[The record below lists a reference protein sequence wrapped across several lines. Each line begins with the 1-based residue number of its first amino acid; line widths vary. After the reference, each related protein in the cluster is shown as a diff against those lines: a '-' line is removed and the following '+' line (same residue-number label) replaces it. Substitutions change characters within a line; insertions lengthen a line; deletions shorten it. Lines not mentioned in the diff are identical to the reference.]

1 MTGQVSRGRR
11 RPVKLFQPRNILCAI
26 DVSTGTEHILHWAAL
41 FAAAFRARLEIFH
54 ADWWEPPRYFT
65 AAQLEALANQ
75 AQQHRHAAETEI
87 RRITHE
93 VLGSEQEYDIRVD
106 SGHPVALILQQ
117 AQALPADLIVVGS
130 HGRTGLA
137 RWRLGSVAED
147 VVRQAAQPVLVVK
160 GLRQA
165 AARPEVKHV
174 LCPVNFTILARE
186 CLEVSSAVAEALH
199 ARLTVLHAAEDA
211 GENLEQKHQKL
222 CAWVPASVRG
232 ECEIAEVVR
241 HGNAA
246 EQILALAREE
256 AADLIVLGAEH
267 RTLLDALTWGTT
279 TERVLRHSET
289 SILVV
294 PRQRA

>member
-1 MTGQVSRGRR
+1 M
-11 RPVKLFQPRNILCAI
+11 KLFQPRNILCAI
-26 DVSTGTEHILHWAAL
+26 DFSSGAEHILRWAAL
-41 FAAAFRARLEIFH
+41 FAAAFRTRLEIFH

-65 AAQLEALANQ
+65 SAQLEVLANQ
-75 AQQHRHAAETEI
+75 AQQHRHVVEAEI
-87 RRITHE
+87 QKIARGI
-93 VLGSEQEYDIRVD
+93 LGSEQEYEIRVD
-106 SGHPVALILQQ
+106 SGHPVALILQR

-147 VVRQAAQPVLVVK
+147 VVRQATQPVLVVK
-160 GLRQA
+160 GLQQA
-165 AARPEVKHV
+165 AAWPEAKHV
-174 LCPVNFTILARE
+174 LCPVNFTPLARE
-186 CLEVSSAVAEALH
+186 CLEISSAVAEALH

-211 GENLEQKHQKL
+211 GESLEQKHQEL

-241 HGNAA
+241 RGNAA
-246 EQILALAREE
+246 EQILTLAHEE

-267 RTLLDALTWGTT
+267 RTLFEALTWGTT

-294 PRQRA
+294 PRKRA

>member
-1 MTGQVSRGRR
+1 MSGPASRGRR

-26 DVSTGTEHILHWAAL
+26 DFSSGAELILRWAAL
-41 FAAAFRARLEIFH
+41 FAAAFRAHLEIFH

-75 AQQHRHAAETEI
+75 AQQHRHEAEAEI
-87 RRITHE
+87 RRIARE
-93 VLGSEQEYDIRVD
+93 VLGPEQKYEIRVD
-106 SGHPVALILQQ
+106 SGHPAALILQR

-160 GLRQA
+160 GLQRA
-165 AARPEVKHV
+165 VARPEVKHL
-174 LCPVNFTILARE
+174 LCPVNFTLLARE

-211 GENLEQKHQKL
+211 GESLEQKHRDL

-232 ECEIAEVVR
+232 QCEIAEAVR
-241 HGNAA
+241 RGNAA

-267 RTLLDALTWGTT
+267 RTLLEALTWGTT

-294 PRQRA
+294 PRKRA